1 MTPAET
7 TAMSSIM
14 VATDLSPLA
23 GQAVARAFGLAA
35 QQHASLVVAHV
46 LNDRVLEQLRL
57 LMGGEA
63 GPVEQRL
70 RDAAQARLQAQID
83 AVDRHGITPDVRLL
97 TGEIIATLLHEA
109 EHTDA
114 GLLVLGAI
122 GEARARRFVLGAT
135 VERLLQKTRRPL
147 LVVRQPATGPYRRV
161 LVPVDFSDWSR
172 PSLDLA
178 RALAPEARLVLLHAY
193 EVPFESQLNFAGLE
207 EGVMQVY
214 RTETRLQAE
223 AQLKALATEA
233 NLPSGSY
240 DIRLKHGPAV
250 PMIEQALVQERCDLV
265 VMGKHG
271 RGWVEEVLMGSA
283 TQHLVQ
289 EAGIDVLVTSRAT
302 PAG

>member
-1 MTPAET
+1 MAPADT
-7 TAMSSIM
+7 TVISSIM

-35 QQHASLVVAHV
+35 QQGALLSLAHV

-70 RDAAQARLQAQID
+70 REAALARLQAQID

-109 EHTDA
+109 ERTDA
-114 GLLVLGAI
+114 GLVVLGAI

-147 LVVRQPATGPYRRV
+147 LVVRQPVTGPYRRV
-161 LVPVDFSDWSR
+161 LVPVDFSDWSL
-172 PSLDLA
+172 PSLQLA
-178 RALAPEARLVLLHAY
+178 RALAPESRLVLLHAY

-207 EGVMQVY
+207 EGVMQTY

-223 AQLKALATEA
+223 AQLKALAAEA
-233 NLPSGSY
+233 RLPAGSY

-250 PMIEQALVQERCDLV
+250 PMIEQALVQESCDLV

-289 EAGIDVLVTSRAT
+289 EAGIDVLVTSRAA

>member
-35 QQHASLVVAHV
+35 RQHASLVVAHV

-70 RDAAQARLQAQID
+70 RDAALARLQAQID

-207 EGVMQVY
+207 EGVMQTY

-233 NLPSGSY
+233 NLPPGSY

-250 PMIEQALVQERCDLV
+250 PMIEQALVQEHCDLV

-289 EAGIDVLVTSRAT
+289 EAGIDVLVTSRAA

>member
-1 MTPAET
+1 MAPADT
-7 TAMSSIM
+7 TVISSIM

-35 QQHASLVVAHV
+35 QQGALLSLAHV

-70 RDAAQARLQAQID
+70 REAALARLQAQID

-109 EHTDA
+109 ERTDA
-114 GLLVLGAI
+114 GLVVLGAI

-135 VERLLQKTRRPL
+135 VERLLQKTQRPL
-147 LVVRQPATGPYRRV
+147 LVVRQPVTGPYRRV

-178 RALAPEARLVLLHAY
+178 RALAPGARLVLLHAY

-207 EGVMQVY
+207 EGVMQTY

-223 AQLKALATEA
+223 AQLKALAAEA
-233 NLPSGSY
+233 RLPAGSY

-250 PMIEQALVQERCDLV
+250 PMIEQALVQESCDLV

-289 EAGIDVLVTSRAT
+289 EAGIDVLVTSRAA